1 LKSPLLVRFQP
12 LRARNFGQNGGGLS
26 SGEIELAQHNVLV
39 LPTPAP
45 TSTPSDA
52 ILQYLKNQRAFGVES
67 NEQVERELEKLGF
80 TPSQARSF
88 AERRFGGGVARTP
101 YGYIGPTPSPP
112 TAPPTIPPW
121 P

>member
-1 LKSPLLVRFQP
+1 VVPFYH
-12 LRARNFGQNGGGLS
+12 GQNGGGLS

-39 LPTPAP
+39 LPTPP
-45 TSTPSDA
+45 PSSTPGGA
-52 ILQYLKNQRAFGVES
+52 ILQYLQNQLPLGAGT
-67 NEQVERELEKLGF
+67 EQLERELERQGF

-112 TAPPTIPPW
+112 TIPPTIPPW